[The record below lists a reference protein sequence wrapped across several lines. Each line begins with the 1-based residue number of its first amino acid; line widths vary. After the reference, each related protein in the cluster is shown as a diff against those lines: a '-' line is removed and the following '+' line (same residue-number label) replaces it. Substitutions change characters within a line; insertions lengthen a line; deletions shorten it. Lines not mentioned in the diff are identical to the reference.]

1 VNVFSKPFNE
11 VTFADVVAFCEQKHP
26 ESTTLDYKRELPRD
40 LAKHFATFSN
50 TLGGV
55 IIVGVEEDRRTGL
68 PAKCEGV
75 SNDGKL
81 LERANQFAANVSPLP
96 SYSARLTDEVSD
108 HVFLLI
114 SILEGDA
121 PPYLAN
127 NDPTVWLRT
136 GNVSTPLRQAN
147 RDELVRMVEK
157 KTSAEAAREQN
168 LEIAKITFKAGLDRA
183 EAERKRLVEAAE
195 QAGERPSVST
205 SPHNADNSFLTVSLQ
220 PFYPKRLL
228 VEPWDIKAS
237 ANDLQTQSR
246 HGMAMPPLDME
257 PMPNG
262 LFALKVSTFAGSIRC
277 YQLYGNGLIYYA
289 EDVWRTDEAG
299 GKNIYLTHIA
309 FALYRQLVFARKF
322 YSKFNYSGLVI
333 GQIELTN
340 AIGADVHKIIPD
352 GYMDWHDTHRIDKL
366 SDYRWPLEVD
376 THTLGEKELVDVYF
390 KKMMRKIYWDLGIES
405 VAGQILDKHLEQT
418 NWH

>member
-1 VNVFSKPFNE
+1 M
-11 VTFADVVAFCEQKHP
+11 
-26 ESTTLDYKRELPRD
+26 
-40 LAKHFATFSN
+40 
-50 TLGGV
+50 
-55 IIVGVEEDRRTGL
+55 EEDRRTGL

-96 SYSARLTDEVSD
+96 SYSARLTDEVNGK
-108 HVFLLI
+108 VFLLI

-127 NDPTVWLRT
+127 NDPTVWQRT

-168 LEIAKITFKAGLDRA
+168 LETAKATFKAGLDRA

-195 QAGERPSVST
+195 QAGERPTVST
-205 SPHNADNSFLTVSLQ
+205 SPHNVDNAFLTVSLQ

-237 ANDLQTQSR
+237 ANELQTQSR
-246 HGMAMPPLDME
+246 HGMSMPPLDME
-257 PMPNG
+257 PTPNG
-262 LFALKVSTFAGSIRC
+262 LFSLKVSSFSGIRC
-277 YQLYGNGLIYYA
+277 YQLYGNGLIYYT
-289 EDVWRTDEAG
+289 EDVWLKRQAG
-299 GKNIYLTHIA
+299 EKNIHLTHIA
-309 FALYRQLVFARKF
+309 FAFYRQLVFAHKF
-322 YSKFNYSGLVI
+322 YSKFNYSGLVV
-333 GQIELTN
+333 GEIELTN
-340 AIGADVHKIIPD
+340 AIDAKVHVIVPE
-352 GYMDWHDTHRIDKL
+352 GYMDWHDGHRINKL
-366 SDYRWPLEVD
+366 SDYKWPLELD
-376 THTLGEKELVDVYF
+376 THTLGEKELVDSYF

-405 VAGQILDKHLEQT
+405 VGDPILDKHLEQT
-418 NWH
+418 NWQ